1 MNITQV
7 DTQKFSD
14 ISVDNTVDLSEY
26 VVSSGVTEDGLHFA
40 EFCIPLDV
48 LPIDQI
54 NTEAFDRYLGSIKLE
69 PPVIQ
74 KDSTGIFDVEKPAEF
89 YFLTL
94 FEQ

>member
-1 MNITQV
+1 MNFTQV
-7 DTQKFSD
+7 DTRKFSD
-14 ISVDNTVDLSEY
+14 ISINKAVDLSEY
-26 VVSSGVTEDGLHFA
+26 VINSGVTEDGLHFA
-40 EFCIPLDV
+40 EFCLPLDV

-69 PPVIQ
+69 PPVMQ
-74 KDSTGIFDVEKPAEF
+74 KDSLGIFDVEKPAEC

>member
-7 DTQKFSD
+7 DTRKFADITVDSD
-14 ISVDNTVDLSEY
+14 IDLSEY

-40 EFCIPLDV
+40 EFCIPINV

-69 PPVIQ
+69 TPVVR
-74 KDSTGIFDVEKPAEF
+74 KDSLGIFDMEMPAEF
-89 YFLTL
+89 YYLTL